1 MPWWTLFYRFI
12 LRPLKREPL
21 RTALTVMA
29 VALGV
34 AAVVAI
40 ELAGGAAAGSFHSS
54 VETLTGHASFELTAT
69 GGVPDEAI
77 ARLAA
82 LPLDLKLHP
91 RIEDYALLADSHRLV
106 PLIGI
111 DMLAEPSL
119 AAADPAAH
127 PGAAATPVP
136 AGLSAFQQDDSIWIS
151 AGLGHKTGD
160 RVTLLIND
168 LAHEC
173 VVRGVLPNGS
183 GEAVVMDLAPAER
196 MLRRSGVVDRVLID
210 APEDAPSDVASVIN
224 AALPSGLTITRAGA
238 RTEENQRMLA
248 AFRWNLRVLSY
259 ISLTVGAFLI
269 YNTISVSVVRRR
281 YEIGIL
287 RALGASRGTI
297 LAAFLGEAA
306 AFGFLGGIAGLA
318 LGRVMA
324 EGAVRLVSATVES
337 LYVTSRPGEIALTW
351 PVAVLALL
359 AGVGIAILSALAP
372 AREASFVSPVE
383 AMSRGRRE
391 HQARINKWRD
401 LALAVILAAAAWI
414 ASRQPP
420 VNGKPLFGYAAALLL
435 VAASALAIP
444 ALVAGLNRAALD
456 LWRHLGAEALVASRS
471 LAGSLRRTSVL
482 IGALSTAIAMLA
494 AVGIMVGSFR
504 QTVVLWLGDRLQ
516 ADLYLQP
523 AIPTGADR
531 HPTLA
536 PDLVPLLAALPGV
549 AAVDQLRSYEIS
561 YQGLPAMLGGADTR
575 IVQRYGTRPFLSGAD
590 PASVFGEL
598 QRGGAVIVSEPF
610 SNKHNVRTGDS
621 LELNLGGR
629 SASFRV
635 AGVYYDYGNERG
647 TVLMDRTTLLQYL
660 PDPAP
665 TNIAVYLQPGV
676 SPESVLPRVQ
686 DALAGRS
693 VLVMTNR
700 AIREQGMRVFDR
712 TFAITYAL
720 EAVAVFVAVMG
731 VAGALLALVIDR
743 RREIGLLRFL
753 GAAQTQIQRMIL
765 IEAGL
770 LGLVANAIGL
780 VMGFVLSLL
789 LIFVINKQ
797 SFGWTIQFHWPVAV
811 LLTALTLVY
820 GATILAALY
829 PARIARRLVP
839 IEVVH
844 EE

>member
-1 MPWWTLFYRFI
+1 MPRWTLFRRLI
-12 LRPLKREPL
+12 LRPLRREPT
-21 RTALTVMA
+21 RTLLTVMA

-40 ELAGGAAAGSFHSS
+40 ELAGSAAAGSFHSS
-54 VETLTGHASFELTAT
+54 VETLTGRAEFELTAT
-69 GGVPDEAI
+69 GGVPDEAV

-82 LPLDLKLHP
+82 IPLDLKIHP
-91 RIEDYALLADSHRLV
+91 RIEDYAMLADSRRLIPLVGVDMIADTSFDSNAV
-106 PLIGI
+106 P
-111 DMLAEPSL
+111 DSS
-119 AAADPAAH
+119 
-127 PGAAATPVP
+127 
-136 AGLSAFQQDDSIWIS
+136 GLSTFQRDDSIWIT
-151 AGLGHKTGD
+151 AGLGYKTGD
-160 RVTLLIND
+160 QVTLLIND
-168 LAHEC
+168 LSHDF
-173 VVRGVLPNGS
+173 VVRGVLPG
-183 GEAVVMDLAPAER
+183 GAGDFALLDLAPAER
-196 MLRRSGVVDRVLID
+196 LLKRSSVVDRVLID
-210 APEDAPSDVASVIN
+210 PPANSREDLAAMLN
-224 AALPSGLTITRAGA
+224 AALPPGLVVTRAGA
-238 RTEENQRMLA
+238 RTEENQKMLA

-269 YNTISVSVVRRR
+269 FNTISVSVVRRR

-287 RALGASRGTI
+287 RALGATRGTI
-297 LAAFLGEAA
+297 LAAFLGEAT
-306 AFGFLGGIAGLA
+306 AFGLLGSIAGLA

-337 LYVTSRPGEIALTW
+337 LYVTSSPGAIALSW
-351 PVAVLALL
+351 PVAILALV
-359 AGVGIAILSALAP
+359 AGVGISILSALAP
-372 AREASFVSPVE
+372 AREASFVAPVE
-383 AMSRGRRE
+383 AMARGSRE
-391 HQARINKWRD
+391 HQARVHKWRD
-401 LALAVILAAAAWI
+401 LAMAVTLAVAAWI

-420 VNGKPLFGYAAALLL
+420 MGGKPLFGYIAALLL

-444 ALVAGLNRAALD
+444 VLVAALNSASSG
-456 LWRHLGAEALVASRS
+456 LWRHVGAEALIASRS
-471 LAGSLRRTSVL
+471 LVGSLRRTSVL
-482 IGALSTAIAMLA
+482 VGALSTAIAMLA

-504 QTVVLWLGDRLQ
+504 QTVVLWLEDRLQ

-575 IVQRYGTRPFLSGAD
+575 VVQRYGTRTFLSGAN
-590 PASVFGEL
+590 PASVFTQL
-598 QRGGAVIVSEPF
+598 QHGDAVIVSEPF
-610 SNKHNVRTGDS
+610 ANKHGVHNGDS
-621 LELNLGGR
+621 LTLNLGER
-629 SASFRV
+629 EPTFRV

-647 TVLMDRTTLLQYL
+647 TVLMDRATMLKYL

-665 TNIAVYLQPGV
+665 TNIALYLQPGV
-676 SPESVLPRVQ
+676 SPDEVLPQVERV
-686 DALAGRS
+686 AAGRR
-693 VLVMTNR
+693 VLVLTNR

-753 GAAQTQIQRMIL
+753 GAAQDQIRRMVL

-770 LGLVANAIGL
+770 LGLVANAVGL
-780 VMGFVLSLL
+780 ILGFVLSLL

-811 LLTALTLVY
+811 LLGALSLVY

-829 PARIARRLVP
+829 PARVATRLVP

>member
-1 MPWWTLFYRFI
+1 MPRWTLFHRFI
-12 LRPLKREPL
+12 LRPLKREPT

-54 VETLTGHASFELTAT
+54 VETLAGRAGFELTAT
-69 GGVPDEAI
+69 GGVPDEAV

-82 LPLDLKLHP
+82 LSLDLRIHP
-91 RIEDYALLADSHRLV
+91 RIEDYAVLADSRRLI
-106 PLIGI
+106 PLLGVDLI
-111 DMLAEPSL
+111 AEPAL
-119 AAADPAAH
+119 DGNAAPDA
-127 PGAAATPVP
+127 
-136 AGLSAFQQDDSIWIS
+136 AGLNFFQQDDSIWITE
-151 AGLGHKTGD
+151 GLGYKRGD
-160 RVTLLIND
+160 HVTLLIDD

-173 VVRGVLPNGS
+173 AVRGVLPAGA

-196 MLRRSGVVDRVLID
+196 LLRRRGVVDRVLID
-210 APEDAPSDVASVIN
+210 TPQDSRADLATVIS
-224 AALPSGLTITRAGA
+224 AALPQGLTLTRAGA
-238 RTEENQRMLA
+238 RTEENQKLLA

-281 YEIGIL
+281 HEIGIL
-287 RALGASRGTI
+287 RALGATRRMI

-306 AFGFLGGIAGLA
+306 AFGFLGSMAGLA

-324 EGAVRLVSATVES
+324 EVAVRLVSATVES
-337 LYVTSRPGEIALTW
+337 LYVTSRPGPIALSW
-351 PVAVLALL
+351 PVAILALV
-359 AGVGIAILSALAP
+359 AGVGTSILSALAP
-372 AREASFVSPVE
+372 AREAAVVAPVE
-383 AMSRGRRE
+383 AMARGRRE
-391 HQARINKWRD
+391 HQARVQQWRD
-401 LALAVILAAAAWI
+401 LAVAMALAGAAWI
-414 ASRQPP
+414 ASRQQP
-420 VNGKPLFGYAAALLL
+420 VSGKPLFGYIAALLL

-444 ALVAGLNRAALD
+444 ALIAGLNAAALD
-456 LWRHLGAEALVASRS
+456 LWRRLGAEALVASRS
-471 LAGSLRRTSVL
+471 LVGSMRRTSVL
-482 IGALSTAIAMLA
+482 VGALSTAVAMLA

-504 QTVVLWLGDRLQ
+504 QTVVLWLDDRLQ

-531 HPTLA
+531 HPTLS

-561 YQGLPAMLGGADTR
+561 YQGLPAMLAAADTR
-575 IVQRYGTRPFLSGAD
+575 ITQRYGTRPFLSGAD
-590 PASVFGEL
+590 PADVFAQL
-598 QRGGAVIVSEPF
+598 QRGDAVIVSEPF
-610 SNKHNVRTGDS
+610 SNKHGVHTGDS
-621 LELNLGGR
+621 LDLNLGGR
-629 SASFRV
+629 PAAFRV

-647 TVLMDRTTLLQYL
+647 TVLMDRSTLLKYL

-665 TNIAVYLQPGV
+665 TNIALYLQSGV
-676 SPESVLPRVQ
+676 SPEALLPLVEH
-686 DALAGRS
+686 ALAGRR
-693 VLVMTNR
+693 VLVLTNR

-753 GAAQTQIQRMIL
+753 GAAQGQIRRMVL

-770 LGLVANAIGL
+770 LGLVANAVGFVL
-780 VMGFVLSLL
+780 GFVLSLL

-797 SFGWTIQFHWPVAV
+797 SFGWTIQFHWPVGV
-811 LLTALTLVY
+811 LLGALSLVY

-829 PARIARRLVP
+829 PARVATRLVP

-844 EE
+844 ED